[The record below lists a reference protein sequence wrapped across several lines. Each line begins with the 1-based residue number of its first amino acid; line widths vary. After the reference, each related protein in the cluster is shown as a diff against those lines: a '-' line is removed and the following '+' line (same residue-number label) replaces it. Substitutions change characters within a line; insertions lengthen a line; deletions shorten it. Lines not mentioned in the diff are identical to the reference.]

1 MVTTTGTG
9 TDPDQGHLQKQ
20 DCASNLDWRRP
31 EAANSTGTGT
41 GEQQL
46 REWAMP
52 KTSMGPVMDS
62 NPRKLATYTKTQT
75 IDDLTAA
82 N

>member
-20 DCASNLDWRRP
+20 DCASDLDWSRP

-41 GEQQL
+41 EEQQL
-46 REWAMP
+46 REWARAKDLCGSSHGLQP
-52 KTSMGPVMDS
+52 KEVGYIYKNTG
-62 NPRKLATYTKTQT
+62 N
-75 IDDLTAA
+75 
-82 N
+82 